1 MRLKELT
8 GVIKGGVRLSRN
20 FHVRKYKIWKVAL
33 ERKSYTSLNQS
44 RVIPPNLLFDVN
56 YIWR

>member
-1 MRLKELT
+1 MRLKELA

-33 ERKSYTSLNQS
+33 ERKSCTSLN
-44 RVIPPNLLFDVN
+44 
-56 YIWR
+56 